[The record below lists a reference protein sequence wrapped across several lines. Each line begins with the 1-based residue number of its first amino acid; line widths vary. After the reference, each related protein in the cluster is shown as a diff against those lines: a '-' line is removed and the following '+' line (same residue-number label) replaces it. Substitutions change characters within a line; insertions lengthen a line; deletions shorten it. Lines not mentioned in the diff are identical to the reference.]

1 MCKITLVT
9 GLWNLEREKL
19 SEGWSR
25 SFEGHYLKKFEQLLQ
40 IEENLIIFGDS
51 ELEKFVFERRKKE
64 NTQFINRDLSWFR
77 DNNYYEKIQEI
88 RKKSEWYGQVGWLS
102 ESTQAKLEMY
112 NPIVMSK
119 MFLLHD
125 AKILDSFDSE
135 YLFWIDAG
143 LTNTVHVGYF
153 THDKILEKICNYVKK
168 FMFICFP
175 YETTSEIHG
184 FKYPD
189 INNYAGKEV
198 KKVARGGFF
207 GGKKETIGELN
218 STYYS
223 LLLSTLNDGYM
234 GTEESIF
241 SIMTY
246 KNSDLIEHFEI
257 EEMEADHIKPWS
269 KGGKT
274 ISINCQV
281 LCLGCNRTKSGK

>member
-64 NTQFINRDLSWFR
+64 NTQFINRDLSWFI

-207 GGKKETIGELN
+207 GGK
-218 STYYS
+218 
-223 LLLSTLNDGYM
+223 
-234 GTEESIF
+234 
-241 SIMTY
+241 
-246 KNSDLIEHFEI
+246 
-257 EEMEADHIKPWS
+257 
-269 KGGKT
+269 
-274 ISINCQV
+274 
-281 LCLGCNRTKSGK
+281 